1 MKNRTFVIQDLSKVK
16 QKILKSDFWEKRVL
30 WAKVLLFFILA
41 VLWSRF
47 FYLQVIKHSYYVK
60 KAKSRSVVT
69 YTIKAPRGNIITT
82 DGVVVATNKAVF
94 NLYIDVE
101 GIKDKEDEVLY
112 KLSKLLKEDFGSLK
126 ERFYLLKKT
135 SISRVLLKSDLQ
147 WDEVAKIMVRLYYL
161 PGVSVEVE
169 SERYYPYG
177 EAYFHLIG
185 YVSKINREEYLK
197 LKDKGYS

>member
-69 YTIKAPRGNIITT
+69 YTIKAPRG
-82 DGVVVATNKAVF
+82 
-94 NLYIDVE
+94 
-101 GIKDKEDEVLY
+101 
-112 KLSKLLKEDFGSLK
+112 
-126 ERFYLLKKT
+126 
-135 SISRVLLKSDLQ
+135 
-147 WDEVAKIMVRLYYL
+147 
-161 PGVSVEVE
+161 
-169 SERYYPYG
+169 
-177 EAYFHLIG
+177 
-185 YVSKINREEYLK
+185 
-197 LKDKGYS
+197 

>member
-1 MKNRTFVIQDLSKVK
+1 
-16 QKILKSDFWEKRVL
+16 
-30 WAKVLLFFILA
+30 
-41 VLWSRF
+41 
-47 FYLQVIKHSYYVK
+47 
-60 KAKSRSVVT
+60 
-69 YTIKAPRGNIITT
+69 
-82 DGVVVATNKAVF
+82 
-94 NLYIDVE
+94 
-101 GIKDKEDEVLY
+101 
-112 KLSKLLKEDFGSLK
+112 GSLK

-197 LKDKGYS
+197 LKDKGYSIEDLIGRKGLEKVFEEELKGKNGYVEIERDAYGRLGRVIARTEPIAGNDLILTINHNLQLTAYELLKGKRGAIVALSPFDGGILAMVSAPSVDPQKFIIGFTKEEWQAISSAKESPFL